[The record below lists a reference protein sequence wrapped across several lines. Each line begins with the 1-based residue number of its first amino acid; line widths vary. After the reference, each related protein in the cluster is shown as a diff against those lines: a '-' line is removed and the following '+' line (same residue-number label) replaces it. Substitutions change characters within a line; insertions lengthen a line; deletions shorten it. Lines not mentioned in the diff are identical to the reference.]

1 MSGSAPA
8 EVGRELIRE
17 ACKATLATLADA
29 DGPAPRPYASLV
41 LIASDHDASPILL
54 LSDLAEHSRNIAVCD
69 RVSLLIEGAGGAGD
83 PLEGPRLSV
92 EGRIAPS
99 ADARYRTR
107 FLARHPSA
115 GVYVDFADFVLY
127 RIAVSRGHLVQ
138 GFGKI
143 DWIEAD
149 ALLYDTGTAAALAEA
164 EAGIVEHMNADHAD
178 ALGAYAVALLGR
190 APGEWRMTGIDPEGF
205 DLDTGR
211 GRSARVAFDDPVTGP
226 AEARTALAALAK
238 RAREDPKD

>member
-1 MSGSAPA
+1 MSEPTPA
-8 EVGRELIRE
+8 EVGRALIRQ
-17 ACKATLATLADA
+17 AGKATLATLAA
-29 DGPAPRPYASLV
+29 VGGPEPRPYASLV
-41 LIASDHDASPILL
+41 LVACDHDASPILL
-54 LSDLAEHSRNIAVCD
+54 LSDLAEHSRNIAACD

-99 ADARYRTR
+99 VDARHRAR

-115 GVYVDFADFVLY
+115 GVYADFADFVLY

-149 ALLYDTGTAAALAEA
+149 ALLYDAGTAAALAEA

-178 ALGAYAVALLGR
+178 ALSAYAVALLGR
-190 APGEWRMTGIDPEGF
+190 APGEWRMTGIDPEGC
-205 DLDTGR
+205 DLDAGS
-211 GRSARVAFDDPVTGP
+211 GRSARVAFDDAVTGP
-226 AEARTALAALAK
+226 AEARAALVALAK
-238 RAREDPKD
+238 RAREGSKD